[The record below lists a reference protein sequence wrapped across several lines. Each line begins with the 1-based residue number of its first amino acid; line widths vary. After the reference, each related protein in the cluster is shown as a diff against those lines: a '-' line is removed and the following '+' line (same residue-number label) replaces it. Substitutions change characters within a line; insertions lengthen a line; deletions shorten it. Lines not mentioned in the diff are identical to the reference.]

1 MTRAIILPDD
11 GQAWVAAPKVAT
23 VAQMLA
29 VRSTYA
35 TPDQVYADML
45 AAAPPCKVV
54 ELPERMTAKGIT
66 HIPSA
71 HAKVIGWND
80 CLDEIERRAK
90 ANG

>member
-35 TPDQVYADML
+35 TPDQVYAAML
-45 AAAPPCKVV
+45 AAAPACKVV
-54 ELPERMTAKGIT
+54 ELPEQALTELYYALRN
-66 HIPSA
+66 S
-71 HAKVIGWND
+71 
-80 CLDEIERRAK
+80 LDEIERRAK
-90 ANG
+90 AHG